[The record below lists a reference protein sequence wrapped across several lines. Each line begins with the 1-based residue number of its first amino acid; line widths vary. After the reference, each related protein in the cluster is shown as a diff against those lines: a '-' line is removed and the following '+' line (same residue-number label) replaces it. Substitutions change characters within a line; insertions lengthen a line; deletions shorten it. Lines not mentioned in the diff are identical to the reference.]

1 MTTET
6 VRSRLAVRKQR
17 LLETLRILSEDG
29 TIILAPKA
37 TCSNP
42 QIPTENTPGSRPVV
56 CAWEPR
62 REPSCSASPTPFPQ
76 FFVIR
81 SLSIRVLTLTLPP
94 ISNAGLN

>member
-1 MTTET
+1 LHPRTPSADAPPDTERDSLPQNILDLLSKSTQPMTTET

-42 QIPTENTPGSRPVV
+42 PIPTENTPGSR
-56 CAWEPR
+56 
-62 REPSCSASPTPFPQ
+62 
-76 FFVIR
+76 
-81 SLSIRVLTLTLPP
+81 L
-94 ISNAGLN
+94 